1 MGEDVMKVL
10 AICGSLR
17 QNSWNRKLLTLAGE
31 KLEKQG
37 AGVEEFDLTLLP
49 IYNGDI
55 EAKGLPDSAIALR
68 DAIKKADAVVIAS
81 PEYNGSMTS
90 AIKNAVEWASRPP
103 ENVLMG
109 QVFFVMGTGP
119 GRSGARGMFAHLSW
133 AIQTEG
139 GWVVPSPRVLLPG
152 VAEIISPEGRLLDNS
167 VSELLDQAMSK
178 LLETARR
185 FARGE
190 KGV

>member
-1 MGEDVMKVL
+1 MKVL

-37 AGVEEFDLTLLP
+37 AGVEEFDLTPLP

>member
-1 MGEDVMKVL
+1 MKVL

-31 KLEKQG
+31 VLKKQG
-37 AGVEEFDLTLLP
+37 AEVEEFDLAP
-49 IYNGDI
+49 PPMYNGDV

-68 DAIKKADAVVIAS
+68 DAIKKADAVVITS
-81 PEYNGSMTS
+81 PEYNGSMSS
-90 AIKNAVEWASRPP
+90 AIKNAMEWASRLP
-103 ENVLMG
+103 ENVLRDE
-109 QVFFVMGTGP
+109 VFFVMGTGP
-119 GRSGARGMFAHLSW
+119 GRSGATGMFAHLSW
-133 AIQTEG
+133 AIQTLG

-167 VSELLDQAMSK
+167 VGELLDQAMSK

-185 FARGE
+185 FPGGE
-190 KGV
+190 KSV